1 MKYNSNQLL
10 INVFLYKGFIL
21 PRIKFF
27 IRPLLIGLLVGNL
40 TFSIAPNPIYSQS
53 LLTKEDSS
61 LDESEE
67 KKSEPDLETGMQR
80 RRYLRYSQDRW
91 NLMRERLEKGESFQ
105 LETPKPA
112 PAVLEKV
119 EPTAPVPVGPGLN
132 VVLPYESGL
141 SISGRKVI
149 DFKLTST
156 IYAQP
161 DSGKGRVNKTD
172 FQLDQQLQVRVKGTV
187 GRKVSVNVDFDD
199 TREDKRNI
207 WVEYKGDPDEV
218 LQNAAFGDITISL
231 PSTYFVSY
239 TKSVFGAKAEL
250 MFRPRSAFTR
260 YFPGAIWPEFLPKQ
274 IRTYMIGSRTKGITK
289 TKRFTGQSILNRK
302 ELNDINYVRRQFFQ
316 LAFSTGSTSALE
328 HRPIKV
334 GSEKIFIDDQIP
346 TNNNIHETTRTF
358 KVFESSLTA
367 VGGTTFTTATFTGP
381 AGPNTG
387 VFKQLV
393 PGLDYSVDYIK
404 GIIRFKKA
412 IQLKDILVVDYIPA
426 GQTQP
431 FSQTFGGADPLITN
445 PNGDTA
451 LNGFQPILLK
461 PDETQFFATRELKN
475 FYNLGDTRIVR
486 DDGRGNFL
494 LKILD
499 LDHNEPSQI
508 VGLDVSSNTQT
519 KSVPKYPNDID
530 VDFENGIISFV
541 STDTFR
547 SPILRPFPDDIYIHR
562 DFVPLSKNRYRVF
575 AEYRFKKGN
584 FHLDNTNIVS
594 LSEQVYM
601 DGKKMVRDIDYF
613 VDYDLGIITFFRPEL
628 IREDSIIE
636 ITYDFSPFGGQG
648 EETLVGIRNEFYLT
662 DNLFLG
668 SSVLFNFAPRT
679 TKVPDLRSVSRS
691 ITVIEGDFN
700 WKNVKF
706 GESPFQISNLSGEI
720 AHSIKNPNTADKAL
734 LESFEGVKLEDAA
747 LLNKD
752 SWQVSSNP
760 QRGNPSAGG
769 GAFSNGF
776 ANALTLSNEDVKVT
790 DINPQANTETQE
802 SLQALK
808 IDYNFTTNGPSEAM
822 SIAQTLSKAGVD
834 FYTNRRQFLDVW
846 VHGDAS
852 NATLK
857 FRLGGIAEASDS
869 DSSGVLKTEDLDN
882 NGTLSPGEDTGWSF
896 TNPNGS
902 TTTIGNANGRLDT
915 EDLDG
920 NGRLDADDTHGNYLN
935 EASVTVDFT
944 GWKIVQ
950 IPLNIATSDQA
961 RLDWSTIKQ
970 MRVTVVNPVSTAKSG
985 TIRLGRL
992 SVVGTRFTEASIDPS
1007 SAAITSTVFAE
1018 NNRDN
1023 PNYPSLVNHP
1033 AYQDLYEITDDASK
1047 KREQALAIQY
1057 QRTAATLQTSTVT
1070 TKETFSVGL
1079 DISEHESLKFFLY
1092 GDGSGNNFLFR
1103 IGTPDNF
1110 LEYTTPLTFTGWRVI
1125 ELDILDKNPRDGKL
1139 DRNDMKAFGNWQRR
1153 VGNPD
1158 LRNIKEITMGVV
1170 LPAGGPDASSS
1181 KIYVNEIHLT
1191 GAIKIT
1197 GIAYRANADFNLK
1210 GWGNWGAN
1218 WNFQDRNFQTL
1229 TTVGS
1234 GVDTKNGG
1242 AYLNFDRLKFLPLN
1256 SNLSYSE
1263 TVTPQ
1268 IQTVDDPNILVSK
1281 IDEGKAIKTG
1291 QSLTGNFLMTQLPLV
1306 PTSISDKLFNVNFAA
1321 NHSLATRSA
1330 GDQEDELLNYRYGTN
1345 YAVPWQVDILP
1356 TDFLTFKP
1364 LPTLIAYEFSQN
1376 NSFQK
1381 LSKDNTDT
1389 RSAEE
1394 SYNLSTSFQ
1403 FIPQLSLTP
1412 TYNFRQT
1419 FEERKGLDSSKA
1431 LTAIIQDSLG
1441 KYNKKQYQS
1450 VALSGNLRL
1459 ISWFNPSFNYSIITD
1474 ETYNIN
1480 EVLFGSSTFKRGSLK
1495 NINRKSNANI
1505 SASLSPRDIFQY
1517 VPYLR
1522 AVNPAI
1528 NSLNFSGG
1536 YTVDDADTY
1545 DNMDSGYYARDQ
1557 LVIRGRTLNLTGQN
1571 SNARRTNLTATDT
1584 DRMSGRWSPFEQF
1597 NFLTSRLWTP
1607 LKNINTTGSF
1617 TETKTRRDTTGTE
1630 SFTYSRVWPDLTAST
1645 YALEKFLPVSR
1656 WVSETRLDGSYQE
1669 RLSEVRDQTLS
1680 KGLRSSTNFAFTL
1693 FKYLRFSVGHT
1704 NDTTEDMDI
1713 RTQQVTGRSRS
1724 QGINGQVI
1732 TEFKWG
1738 NWRFT
1743 PRYDQSQ
1750 SESEDGKGKKTSD
1763 LITRNG
1769 RLGIFGDISIPALFR
1784 LPLGKELTLKNRLI
1798 LTSSINYLHVRNSV
1812 DDTGSKDS
1820 VDSNVNGDFEITP
1833 NIRVG
1838 FGGGYSITFFK
1849 VKKEENFS
1857 TFTLS
1862 SRITIQF

>member
-1 MKYNSNQLL
+1 MPSLKL
-10 INVFLYKGFIL
+10 
-21 PRIKFF
+21 KF
-27 IRPLLIGLLVGNL
+27 RPLILGVLVGNL
-40 TFSIAPNPIYSQS
+40 TFSVLPSTASSES
-53 LLTKEDSS
+53 LLTKDASQLE
-61 LDESEE
+61 ESESSS
-67 KKSEPDLETGMQR
+67 KEPDLEKNIQKS
-80 RRYLRYSQDRW
+80 RYLRYSQERW
-91 NLMRERLEKGESFQ
+91 NRMREALEKGETFQ
-105 LETPKPA
+105 LKEAEVPPEEK
-112 PAVLEKV
+112 KV
-119 EPTAPVPVGPGLN
+119 EPTAPPPLGPGLN
-132 VVLPYESGL
+132 VILPYESGL

-149 DFKLTST
+149 DFKLNST
-156 IYAQP
+156 VYAQP
-161 DSGKGRVNKTD
+161 DSGKGRINKTD

-207 WVEYKGDPDEV
+207 WVEYKGDPDEI

-239 TKSVFGAKAEL
+239 NKAVFGAKAEL
-250 MFRPRSAFTR
+250 MFRPRSAFSR
-260 YFPGAIWPEFLPKQ
+260 FFPSSVWPDYLPKQ

-289 TKRFTGQSILNRK
+289 TKRFTGQSVLNRK
-302 ELNDINYVRRQFFQ
+302 ELNDISYVRRQFYQ
-316 LAFSTGSTSALE
+316 LAFTTGPTITAD

-334 GSEKIFIDDQIP
+334 GSEKIFIDDQIS
-346 TNNNIHETTRTF
+346 TNNNIQETTRTF

-367 VGGTTFTTATFTGP
+367 VGGTTTTTATFTGP
-381 AGPNTG
+381 AGTNTG

-393 PGLDYSVDYIK
+393 PGIDYTIDYVK
-404 GIIRFKKA
+404 GIIRFKR
-412 IQLKDILVVDYIPA
+412 ILQIKDILVVDYTPQ

-431 FSQTFGGADPLITN
+431 LSQTIGGPDPLTN
-445 PNGDTA
+445 SNGDTA

-475 FYNLGDTRIVR
+475 FYNLEDTRIVR
-486 DDGRGNFL
+486 DDGRGNFI

-508 VGLDVSSNTQT
+508 SGLDISSNTQT
-519 KSVPKYPNDID
+519 KIVPKYPADID

-547 SPILRPFPDDIYIHR
+547 SPFIRPFTDDIYLFR
-562 DFVPLSKNRYRVF
+562 DFVPLSKNRYRIF

-594 LSEQVYM
+594 QSEQVYM

-613 VDYDLGIITFFRPEL
+613 VDYDLGIITFFRPEQ
-628 IREDSIIE
+628 IRDDSIIE

-648 EETLVGIRNEFYLT
+648 EETLVGIRNEFYVT

-668 SSVLFNFAPRT
+668 NSVLFNFAPRT

-691 ITVIEGDFN
+691 IMVLEGDFN
-700 WKNVKF
+700 WKNIKF

-734 LESFEGVKLEDAA
+734 IESFEGVKLEDMAI
-747 LLNKD
+747 LNKD
-752 SWQVSSNP
+752 SWQVGSNP
-760 QRGNPSAGG
+760 QRGNPSNGG
-769 GAFSNGF
+769 GAFANGY

-802 SLQALK
+802 TLQALK
-808 IDYNFTTNGPSEAM
+808 VNYNFTTNGPSEAM
-822 SIAQTLSKAGVD
+822 SLVQTFSKSGID
-834 FYTNRRQFLDVW
+834 FYTNRRQFIDVW
-846 VHGDAS
+846 VHGDGS

-857 FRLGGIAEASDS
+857 FRLGGVAEASDS
-869 DSSGVLKTEDLDN
+869 DNSGVLKTEDKDN
-882 NGTLSPGEDTGWSF
+882 NGALSPGEDVGWSF

-902 TTTIGNANGRLDT
+902 TTTIGNGNGRLDAQ
-915 EDLDG
+915 DLDG
-920 NGRLDADDTHGNYLN
+920 NGRLDPDDTHGNFLN

-944 GWKIVQ
+944 GWKIIQ

-961 RLDWSTIKQ
+961 RLDWSAIKQ
-970 MRVTVVNPVSTAKSG
+970 MRMTVVNPLNAPKTG
-985 TIRLGRL
+985 TLRIGRL
-992 SVVGTRFTEASIDPS
+992 AVIGTRFSEATVNPS
-1007 SAAITSTVFAE
+1007 SAPVTATVFAE
-1018 NNRDN
+1018 NNHDN
-1023 PNYPSLVNHP
+1023 PNYTSLVNHP
-1033 AYQDLYEITDDASK
+1033 AYQDLYETTEDTTK
-1047 KREQALAIQY
+1047 RREQALAIQY
-1057 QRTAATLQTSTVT
+1057 QRTGTTLETSTVT
-1070 TKETFSVGL
+1070 TKESFSVGL
-1079 DISEHESLKFFLY
+1079 DISEHETLKFFLY
-1092 GDGSGNNFLFR
+1092 GDSSGNTFLFR
-1103 IGTPDNF
+1103 IGTPNNY

-1139 DRNDMKAFGNWQRR
+1139 DRNAMKTFGNWQRR

-1158 LRNIKEITMGVV
+1158 LRNIKEITMGVI
-1170 LPAGGPDASSS
+1170 LPVGGPDGSSS

-1197 GIAYRANADFNLK
+1197 GTAYRANGDFNLE

-1218 WNFQDRNFQTL
+1218 YNYQDRNFQTL

-1242 AYLNFDRLKFLPLN
+1242 AYLNLNRLNFLPLS
-1256 SNLSYSE
+1256 SNFSYSE

-1268 IQTVDDPNILVSK
+1268 IQTVDDPNILISK
-1281 IDEGKAIKTG
+1281 IDEGKSIKTG
-1291 QSLTGNFLMTQLPLV
+1291 QNVTGNFLMTQLPWV
-1306 PTSISDKLFNVNFAA
+1306 PTSVRDKLFNFNFAA
-1321 NHSLATRSA
+1321 NHTLATRSQ
-1330 GDQEDELLNYRYGTN
+1330 GDQEDELFNYRYGTS
-1345 YAVPWQVDILP
+1345 YAVPWQVDVLP
-1356 TDFLTFKP
+1356 TDFLTFRP
-1364 LPTLIAYEFSQN
+1364 LPTLVSYEFSQN

-1381 LSKDNTDT
+1381 LSLDNTDT

-1394 SYNLSTSFQ
+1394 SYNLSTTFQ
-1403 FIPQLSLTP
+1403 FIPEFNLTP
-1412 TYNFRQT
+1412 SYNFRQT
-1419 FEERKGLDSSKA
+1419 FEERDSLDSSKSMTAA
-1431 LTAIIQDSLG
+1431 LRDSLG
-1441 KYNKKQYQS
+1441 KYNKKQYQAA
-1450 VALSGNLRL
+1450 ALSGNLRL

-1480 EVLFGSSTFKRGSLK
+1480 EVIFGSSTFKRGSLK

-1517 VPYLR
+1517 FPYLR
-1522 AVNPAI
+1522 LLNPVI

-1536 YTVDDADTY
+1536 YTIDDADTY
-1545 DNMDSGYYARDQ
+1545 DNIDAGFYARDQ
-1557 LVIRGRTLNLTGQN
+1557 LIIRGKTLSLGGQN

-1584 DRMSGRWSPFEQF
+1584 SRVSGRWSPFEQ
-1597 NFLTSRLWTP
+1597 LHLLISQLWTP

-1630 SFTYSRVWPDLTAST
+1630 SFTYSRVWPDITATT
-1645 YALEKFLPVSR
+1645 YGLEKFFPVAR
-1656 WVSETRLDGSYQE
+1656 WVTETRVDGTYQE
-1669 RLSEVRDQTLS
+1669 RLSEIRDQTLS
-1680 KGLRSSTNFAFTL
+1680 KGLRSSSNFAFTL
-1693 FKYLRFSVGHT
+1693 FRYLRFSVGYT
-1704 NDTTEDMDI
+1704 NDSTEDTDI
-1713 RTQQVTGRSRS
+1713 RTQQVTGRTRS
-1724 QGINGQVI
+1724 QGLNGQII

-1750 SESEDGKGKKTSD
+1750 TESEDGKGRKTSD
-1763 LITRNG
+1763 IITHNG
-1769 RLGIFGDISIPALFR
+1769 RLGIFGDVSVPAFLR
-1784 LPLGKELTLKNRLI
+1784 LPLGKQFNLKNRLI
-1798 LTSSINYLHVRNSV
+1798 LTSSINYLYARNNV

-1833 NIRVG
+1833 NIRIG

-1857 TFTLS
+1857 AFSLN
-1862 SRITIQF
+1862 SRVVIQF